1 MNLPMNQFTRLFRV
15 RFTLEDNK
23 KRQDFHPALQ
33 TAELRPTAARIDT
46 QFHAEAPQFPR
57 ESIV

>member
-1 MNLPMNQFTRLFRV
+1 MNQFTRLFRV

-33 TAELRPTAARIDT
+33 TAALRPTAARIDT